1 MAYQAQGRGPIGWIG
16 RDERVEAESYRRI
29 SSWPKLDLIGRNAGE
44 EGGFLLGA
52 HPLGSA
58 DMKFGE
64 AIGRGRPTPW
74 QALRGP
80 RGPFEAAGR
89 PGRRSGRMRPRP
101 TTRGV
106 ISTMPYT
113 CPFEGMMD
121 SMDSVDGHE
130 EKYLS
135 LFSTIEEVLRRAY
148 AVSPRMRDVD
158 ALEAV
163 KEARRAVGRHAGETS
178 LTARSILSSVMILR
192 RSDKYSQ
199 QEVMA
204 CLCQVSAD
212 IRCQMGNDG
221 GHAYLES
228 IAERV
233 A

>member
-1 MAYQAQGRGPIGWIG
+1 M
-16 RDERVEAESYRRI
+16 
-29 SSWPKLDLIGRNAGE
+29 L
-44 EGGFLLGA
+44 
-52 HPLGSA
+52 
-58 DMKFGE
+58 
-64 AIGRGRPTPW
+64 
-74 QALRGP
+74 
-80 RGPFEAAGR
+80 
-89 PGRRSGRMRPRP
+89 
-101 TTRGV
+101 
-106 ISTMPYT
+106 YT

-130 EKYLS
+130 ERYLP
-135 LFSTIEEVLRRAY
+135 LLDTIETVLRRAY

-178 LTARSILSSVMILR
+178 LTARSILSSVMMLR
-192 RSDKYSQ
+192 RRDKYSQ

-221 GHAYLES
+221 GRAYLDS
-228 IAERV
+228 IAGRV